1 MGDPHFVTLDGLE
14 FTFNGFGEFVFL
26 KVSQINFQVQV
37 SQPGKYLIYSLR
49 YFLLKNLILLLNW
62 TIIAIS

>member
-37 SQPGKYLIYSLR
+37 SQPEKIFKSRL
-49 YFLLKNLILLLNW
+49 
-62 TIIAIS
+62 